1 MWSLHPPPTPP
12 CLVIALPFDVP
23 ATWRICGVWVRG
35 LSLCLAHRDH
45 NFPAQC
51 ERVWGGGELAG
62 TQAAEMP
69 GFLWFRAQSA
79 PVCIELTPD
88 SMWGFS

>member
-51 ERVWGGGELAG
+51 ERVWGGGGAG
-62 TQAAEMP
+62 RDTGCRDARLPVVP
-69 GFLWFRAQSA
+69 GTERPSLH
-79 PVCIELTPD
+79 
-88 SMWGFS
+88 